1 MLNYKHPDCHM
12 HNIIIFNE
20 YMHKEVLTV
29 YISMTMGCTSFLL
42 LDKGTKA
49 ATPHICLE
57 RVAAA
62 FLYN

>member
-1 MLNYKHPDCHM
+1 
-12 HNIIIFNE
+12 
-20 YMHKEVLTV
+20 MHKEVLTV

-49 ATPHICLE
+49 ATTHICLE

-62 FLYN
+62 FLYNYISSKHKMEFRKRIN